1 MGRRTASSARTPD
14 AAGAP
19 TGQVR
24 RRGLPPLVRHLLV
37 VAPILA
43 ALLVVLVGGYLL
55 HWSWTGYRSHEGTR
69 KLWDWLEVSVL
80 PLTLAL
86 LPVWLQSRD
95 RHRRRWVVAESL
107 AGAVLG
113 VLVMGGY
120 LLGWRWTG
128 FTGNTLWD
136 WLGLFLVPF
145 VLPVVFHLLAQEDRR
160 TSGPAVPASGLAAPP
175 PPPGGPTDRRGHI
188 RVPTW
193 AAAVAVTACVALLA
207 VLLTGLVTGIFTGGR
222 PGRAGAA
229 GGGQPVATTPTGA
242 VVRSLTVDSRD
253 PLWTDTGLSV
263 HPGDRVEIT
272 AVGLVRP
279 GRRPGYRSVSPAGLA
294 TPHPGQLSIDRRVNH
309 AALVASVGPAAE
321 PGALSRTSASRVIA
335 VGEHRRLAIREG
347 GELFL
352 GVNDKKTVDNSGWFG
367 ATVTLLGGR

>member
-1 MGRRTASSARTPD
+1 MQRRTASSARTPD
-14 AAGAP
+14 PAGAP
-19 TGQVR
+19 PGQLR
-24 RRGLPPLVRHLLV
+24 RGRGLPPLVRHLLV
-37 VAPILA
+37 AAPILV

-55 HWSWTGYRSHEGTR
+55 HWSWTGYRGQEGTR

-86 LPVWLQSRD
+86 LPVWLQSRH
-95 RHRRRWVVAESL
+95 RHRRRWVLAESL

-145 VLPVVFHLLAQEDRR
+145 ALPVVFHLLAQEDRR
-160 TSGPAVPASGLAAPP
+160 TSRPAVPAEVAAPA
-175 PPPGGPTDRRGHI
+175 PPGHV

-193 AAAVAVTACVALLA
+193 AAAVVAVTCVALLA
-207 VLLTGLVTGIFTGGR
+207 VLLAGLATGLFTGGG
-222 PGRAGAA
+222 PGPAGAA
-229 GGGQPVATTPTGA
+229 GGGRSVGATPTGA

-263 HPGDRVEIT
+263 RPGDRVEIT
-272 AVGLVRP
+272 AFGLVRP
-279 GRRPGYRSVSPAGLA
+279 GRRPGYRAVSPTGLT
-294 TPHPGQLSIDRRVNH
+294 TPHPGQQSIDRRVNH
-309 AALVASVGPAAE
+309 AALVASVGTAAG
-321 PGALSRTSASRVIA
+321 PGALSRTSPSRVIA
-335 VGEHRRLAIREG
+335 VGEHRRLTVREG

-352 GVNDKKTVDNSGWFG
+352 GVNDKLTADNSGWFG
-367 ATVTLLGGR
+367 ATVTLQGGR

>member
-1 MGRRTASSARTPD
+1 VA
-14 AAGAP
+14 
-19 TGQVR
+19 
-24 RRGLPPLVRHLLV
+24 
-37 VAPILA
+37 APILA

-55 HWSWTGYRSHEGTR
+55 HWSWTGYRSQEGTR

-113 VLVMGGY
+113 MLVMGGY

-160 TSGPAVPASGLAAPP
+160 TSGAVPAADVAGPA
-175 PPPGGPTDRRGHI
+175 PPGGTPDSRGHL

-193 AAAVAVTACVALLA
+193 AAAAAAVAYLALLA
-207 VLLTGLVTGIFTGGR
+207 VLLTGLATGLFTGGA

-229 GGGQPVATTPTGA
+229 GGGRVVGATPTGA

-253 PLWTDTGLSV
+253 PLWTDTGLAV
-263 HPGDRVEIT
+263 RPGDRVEVT
-272 AVGLVRP
+272 AFGLVRP
-279 GRRPGYRSVSPAGLA
+279 GRRPGYRPVSPTGLT

-309 AALVASVGPAAE
+309 AALVASVGTAGG
-321 PGALSRTSASRVIA
+321 PGALSRTSPSRVIA
-335 VGEHRRLAIREG
+335 VGAHRRLTIRER

-352 GVNDKKTVDNSGWFG
+352 GVNDRLTADNSGWFG
-367 ATVTLLGGR
+367 ATVTLQGHR

>member
-1 MGRRTASSARTPD
+1 MPRRTASSARTSD
-14 AAGAP
+14 AVEAP
-19 TGQVR
+19 SGRVHR
-24 RRGLPPLVRHLLV
+24 GRGLPPLVRHLLV
-37 VAPILA
+37 AAPILA

-55 HWSWTGYRSHEGTR
+55 HWSWTGYRGEEGTR
-69 KLWDWLEVSVL
+69 KLWDWLEMSVL

-113 VLVMGGY
+113 MLVMGGY

-160 TSGPAVPASGLAAPP
+160 TSGPVVPVEVAKPTA
-175 PPPGGPTDRRGHI
+175 PPGGTTDRRDHLGAAA
-188 RVPTW
+188 W
-193 AAAVAVTACVALLA
+193 AAGAAAVACVALLA
-207 VLLTGLVTGIFTGGR
+207 VLLTELVTGLFTGEG

-229 GGGQPVATTPTGA
+229 GGGQPAGATPTGA

-263 HPGDRVEIT
+263 RPGDRVDIT
-272 AVGLVRP
+272 AFGLVRP
-279 GRRPGYRSVSPAGLA
+279 GRRPGYQSVSPTGLTTA
-294 TPHPGQLSIDRRVNH
+294 HPGQLSIDRRVNH
-309 AALVASVGPAAE
+309 AALVASVGTAAG
-321 PGALSRTSASRVIA
+321 PGALSRTSSSRVIA
-335 VGEHRRLAIREG
+335 VGEHRRLTIRER

-352 GVNDKKTVDNSGWFG
+352 GLNDKKTADNSGWFG
-367 ATVTLLGGR
+367 ATVTLQGRR